1 MGHPTSQDH
10 SASYEMEYCTQR
22 SSEKA
27 RQRRTRKGRAEK
39 KNIAAFLGLYQ
50 VWLVQCCEARAL
62 PPVVCHHTHA
72 LTHTCLCRSSISV
85 SSPPQG
91 WVIASTGVEPLLRGM
106 RAAGGGAAVVVVA
119 QWAGSQEVLRGRE
132 GARVL
137 GSALVPGTTGCDGR
151 HGRGRWIWHSGR
163 AWVLLGRALIH
174 VSSIP
179 YTVVQ
184 HTAHSTTQHSTAHL
198 VLGGRLD
205 ATRRLPTGCQ
215 LPPPWFAGSLVWC
228 QVAWLARVGAPP
240 AWGHPRSPAALS
252 SPCVVAPVLACLPDC
267 LPALLAR
274 LACFACFLA
283 CGLGLFVACGL
294 VARPTGLDS
303 GLRVL
308 DLSAAVSRRHTKD
321 SIDRQTGWP
330 EVAKL
335 PGYKSQRLTRRPPWP
350 PARPR
355 PAAPR
360 RWVSFLQQPTPRP
373 ARALS
378 PPSGPLVG
386 PVVTENS
393 RVPVEQPRE
402 RERDTPVPVTPRP

>member
-1 MGHPTSQDH
+1 M
-10 SASYEMEYCTQR
+10 
-22 SSEKA
+22 
-27 RQRRTRKGRAEK
+27 
-39 KNIAAFLGLYQ
+39 
-50 VWLVQCCEARAL
+50 
-62 PPVVCHHTHA
+62 
-72 LTHTCLCRSSISV
+72 
-85 SSPPQG
+85 
-91 WVIASTGVEPLLRGM
+91 
-106 RAAGGGAAVVVVA
+106 
-119 QWAGSQEVLRGRE
+119 LRGRE

-137 GSALVPGTTGCDGR
+137 GSALVPGTTGYDGR
-151 HGRGRWIWHSGR
+151 HGRGRQVGGSGR
-163 AWVLLGRALIH
+163 AWVLGRALIH

-228 QVAWLARVGAPP
+228 QVAWLARVGEPP
-240 AWGHPRSPAALS
+240 PGVTHARRAALS
-252 SPCVVAPVLACLPDC
+252 SPCVVAPVLACLPAC
-267 LPALLAR
+267 LPGLLA
-274 LACFACFLA
+274 CSACFLA

-303 GLRVL
+303 RLWVL
-308 DLSAAVSRRHTKD
+308 DFSAAVSRRHTRD
-321 SIDRQTGWP
+321 SIDRQTGWA

-335 PGYKSQRLTRRPPWP
+335 PGCKSQRLTRRPPWP

-378 PPSGPLVG
+378 PASGSLVG
-386 PVVTENS
+386 PVVTETS